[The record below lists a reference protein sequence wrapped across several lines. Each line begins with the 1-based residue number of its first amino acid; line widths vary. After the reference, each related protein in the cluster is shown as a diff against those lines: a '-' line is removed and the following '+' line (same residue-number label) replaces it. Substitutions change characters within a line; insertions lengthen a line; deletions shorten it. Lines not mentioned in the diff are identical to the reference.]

1 MAAADRRGAPR
12 RRLPLRRGRR
22 RGGAGGCSQHQLLV
36 GRPRAGRRP
45 PVLADG
51 ADGRCARESAAAG
64 LLRAGLGRWL
74 TVRHSLIGRIGPSQY
89 VRKPTDQEQSLFGG
103 ERSRYLVVYPFTK
116 STDWYLLS
124 KEARQGVMNEHMRVG
139 HEYPTI
145 RQALAYSFG
154 LDSQEFVV
162 AYETDDLVAFGDL
175 VRALRST
182 ESRRSTVSDTPILLG
197 IHRPIDEILGLL
209 GAAVMADTARGL
221 ADGAQLVERAERLFP
236 GGVNSPV
243 RAFRAVGRP
252 PLVLERGEGP
262 YVWDADGGATSTTSA
277 PGGRRSSATPT
288 RRSSRRSPRAARER
302 TGPRR
307 HATRSRSSSAR
318 RSGAPCRRWSASGS
332 PRRAP
337 RRS

>member
-1 MAAADRRGAPR
+1 VSADDQTYIQALALGLDPAWR
-12 RRLPLRRGRR
+12 RRSDEERHDD
-22 RGGAGGCSQHQLLV
+22 GCRFAEAHEAAELERVRSIAYSSVGLEPGVDLLLWRMAPSV
-36 GRPRAGRRP
+36 DA
-45 PVLADG
+45 LEA
-51 ADGRCARESAAAG
+51 SAAG

-89 VRKPTDQEQSLFGG
+89 VRKPTDQEQSLFSG

-124 KEARQGVMNEHMRVG
+124 KEARQGIMNEHMRVG

-209 GAAVMADTARGL
+209 GA
-221 ADGAQLVERAERLFP
+221 
-236 GGVNSPV
+236 S
-243 RAFRAVGRP
+243 
-252 PLVLERGEGP
+252 
-262 YVWDADGGATSTTSA
+262 
-277 PGGRRSSATPT
+277 
-288 RRSSRRSPRAARER
+288 
-302 TGPRR
+302 
-307 HATRSRSSSAR
+307 
-318 RSGAPCRRWSASGS
+318 
-332 PRRAP
+332 
-337 RRS
+337 